1 MNQKWGADSK
11 NPRVAIG
18 AMIIK
23 HMNDFSDGETVL
35 QIQENGYICHTHE
48 SFLSMVPHKLYY

>member
-1 MNQKWGADSK
+1 MNQKLGADSI
-11 NPRVAIG
+11 NLRVAIG

-35 QIQENGYICHTHE
+35 HIQGNVYICNTHE
-48 SFLSMVPHKLYY
+48 SFLSVASDKIY

>member
-1 MNQKWGADSK
+1 MNQKLGADSI
-11 NPRVAIG
+11 NPCVAIG

-35 QIQENGYICHTHE
+35 HIQENGYICNTHE
-48 SFLSMVPHKLYY
+48 SFLSVASDKIY

>member
-1 MNQKWGADSK
+1 MNQKLGADSI
-11 NPRVAIG
+11 NLRVAIG

-35 QIQENGYICHTHE
+35 HIQENGYICNTHE
-48 SFLSMVPHKLYY
+48 SFLSVASDKIY

>member
-1 MNQKWGADSK
+1 MNQKLGADSI
-11 NPRVAIG
+11 NLRVAIG

-35 QIQENGYICHTHE
+35 HIQGNGYICNTHE
-48 SFLSMVPHKLYY
+48 SFLSMATLKLY